1 MYDQSIERI
10 FISTK
15 QKSQTFYDLKEYLKY
30 KEGALLVVESA
41 VHLARSL
48 KVWNISSFSF
58 ICTTIKTYNGVFF

>member
-48 KVWNISSFSF
+48 KVWNFFLFF
-58 ICTTIKTYNGVFF
+58 IYLHSN